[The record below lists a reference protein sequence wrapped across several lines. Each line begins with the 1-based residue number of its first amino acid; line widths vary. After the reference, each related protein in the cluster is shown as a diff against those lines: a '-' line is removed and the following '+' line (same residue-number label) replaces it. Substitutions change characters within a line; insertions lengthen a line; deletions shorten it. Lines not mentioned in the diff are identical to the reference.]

1 MANRLVGNVLIIDS
15 AQGTALSNSTFPSSG
30 AEMVSIF
37 FYATD
42 TTGELRL
49 TDGASTANTIIHIR
63 SNQNQP
69 YNFPYYLNGLRIQN
83 PIIPVTVTAG
93 TAFLYFR

>member
-15 AQGTALSNSTFPSSG
+15 AQGTALSTNSFPASG
-30 AEMVSIF
+30 AEITSIF

-49 TDGASTANTIIHIR
+49 TDGASTANTIVHVR
-63 SNQNQP
+63 SNQSQP
-69 YNFPYYLNGLRIQN
+69 YCFPYYLNGYRLQN
-83 PIIPVTVTAG
+83 PPIPLTVTAG
-93 TAFLYFR
+93 TAFIYFR